1 MVNNITVQRTDD
13 NMNLIIQWEP
23 YLTPEGRLVTTATY
37 NIEYRVF
44 RSGSSVSRD
53 ANGTLEVIS
62 GLSNAEDYE
71 VKPTCIINY
80 FLRHLST
87 NC

>member
-1 MVNNITVQRTDD
+1 MDFSLPLAPTVMVNNITVQRTDD

-23 YLTPEGRLVTTATY
+23 YKTPEGQLVTTATY

-53 ANGTLEVIS
+53 MTGTLEVIS

-71 VKPTCIINY
+71 VNPI
-80 FLRHLST
+80 H
-87 NC
+87 